1 MPRTK
6 HSVSTKKRRRKLFKR
21 AKGFVGGRGTLLRT
35 AKETVARAMAF
46 ATRDRKQ
53 RKRQFRQLW
62 NARINAACRMN
73 GMSYSRFIN
82 ALKTAK
88 ITLNRKSLAEIG
100 VRDPKAFEAII
111 KLVKPAEKPVKAAE

>member
-6 HSVSTKKRRRKLFKR
+6 HAVASRRRKKKVFKR
-21 AKGFVGGRGTLLRT
+21 AKGFVGGRRTLFRT

-62 NARINAACRMN
+62 NARINAACRAN
-73 GMSYSRFIN
+73 GTTYSRLIN
-82 ALKTAK
+82 ALKKAK
-88 ITLNRKSLAEIG
+88 IELNRKSLAEIAA
-100 VRDPKAFEAII
+100 RDEKAFQEIVQF
-111 KLVKPAEKPVKAAE
+111 VKKA

>member
-1 MPRTK
+1 MPR
-6 HSVSTKKRRRKLFKR
+6 STNAVASKKRKKKIFKR

-62 NARINAACRMN
+62 NARINAACRAN
-73 GMSYSRFIN
+73 GTTYSRLID
-82 ALKTAK
+82 ALHKANVR
-88 ITLNRKSLAEIG
+88 LNRKSLAEIAA
-100 VRDPKAFEAII
+100 RDEKTFQEI
-111 KLVKPAEKPVKAAE
+111 VKFVKKS